1 MENLKSQR
9 NNIINDLL
17 LKKLRYVIIYLILL
31 YNNYMNYEILRTLN
45 NKKNFI

>member
-9 NNIINDLL
+9 NNNIKDLL
-17 LKKLRYVIIYLILL
+17 LKKLGYVIIYLIIL
-31 YNNYMNYEILRTLN
+31 YNNYMNYEILRVLI